1 MSHAP
6 RRSPIVF
13 PVLTLVLCLG
23 WSASAGADE
32 LVLANGTHVPY
43 TELIVANDA
52 PMAFAT
58 IKIDNKVTSYRF
70 SDVNLTSLPDN
81 LRTAFTAYQHDQL
94 QKRLIIKDDKWIHR
108 DEMLLN
114 ADPRY
119 LAKGKLAKVGPSILT
134 FTNTTDRTV
143 TIAVRE
149 GGNGYEM
156 HVEAGKK
163 KGYQVPNGTVTTIM
177 AQESDDGKQ
186 LVIQKGKP
194 MDLKNINMSVTIVK
208 TDAIPAGEMGSID
221 IPEQYQVH

>member
-1 MSHAP
+1 MIRAFTLLPCALMS
-6 RRSPIVF
+6 
-13 PVLTLVLCLG
+13 LGLCG
-23 WSASAGADE
+23 PTGAAE
-32 LVLANGTHVPY
+32 LVLANGTRVPY

-58 IKIDNKVTSYRF
+58 IKIDNSVKSFRF
-70 SDVNLTSLPDN
+70 SEVDLNALPDDKHA
-81 LRTAFTAYQHDQL
+81 AFTTYQHDQL

-134 FTNTTDRTV
+134 FTNSTDRTV

-149 GGNGYEM
+149 AGNGYEM
-156 HVEAGKK
+156 HIEAGKK
-163 KGYQVPNGTVTTIM
+163 KGYQVPNGTVTSIM

-186 LVIQKGKP
+186 LIIQKGKP
-194 MDLKNINMSVTIVK
+194 MVLNNLNMSVTIVK
-208 TDAIPAGEMGSID
+208 SDAIPAEEMGSID
-221 IPEQYQVH
+221 IPEKYQVH